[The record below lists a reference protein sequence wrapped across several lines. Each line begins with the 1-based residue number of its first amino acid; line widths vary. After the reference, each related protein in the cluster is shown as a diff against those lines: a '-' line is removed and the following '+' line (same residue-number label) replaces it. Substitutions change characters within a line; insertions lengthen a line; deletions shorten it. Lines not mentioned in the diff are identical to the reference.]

1 MSTFILF
8 FIIKWLLNHYLP
20 ESTKIDI
27 NWAIICVS
35 LRQQFPF
42 QSLSKDPFRF
52 MFCSWLL
59 ACLVL
64 TSSYSG
70 CLHSLMAFPS
80 NVKTIDTITELS
92 IAQKNG
98 EIELMATKD
107 SSDYYSLKVNIL
119 FILNYTMNAINDF
132 SINNLF
138 QRMQM

>member
-92 IAQKNG
+92 IAQKKG
-98 EIELMATKD
+98 ETHGNKRFKWLLFIKGKHFIYIEL
-107 SSDYYSLKVNIL
+107 YNECNQR
-119 FILNYTMNAINDF
+119 FLNK
-132 SINNLF
+132 
-138 QRMQM
+138 